1 MPISELKLA
10 KELIRRPSITPK
22 DAGAINILAKKLRSL
37 GFKCQL
43 INFKNIKNLYAKLGK
58 SSPNF
63 CYAGH
68 TDVVPPGNI
77 SDWSVN
83 PFKPTV
89 KNNKLIGRGAN
100 DMKASI
106 ACFVAA
112 VSRFKAK
119 NKKFNGSISLLITG
133 DEEGVAI
140 NGTKRVVEYLKRKRE
155 KINFCLVGEPTN
167 PNKLGEM
174 IKIGRRGSITG
185 RLTITGTQGHVAYPH
200 RANNPSNTIVNIL
213 KRIKETKLDNG
224 TKKVV
229 KYLKRKKEKINFCLV
244 GEPTNP
250 NKLGEMIKIG
260 RRGSITG
267 RLTVI
272 GTQGHVAY
280 PHIANN
286 PSNTLVKILKKIKEV
301 KLDKGTKNFQPSN
314 LEITKI
320 NIDNHT
326 DNVIPGSANAVF
338 NIRYNDKHSSSS
350 LKRKLNKIFRS
361 ITRKAKCK
369 FNIKYEVSGEAF
381 LTKPNKTTYMIQNTI
396 KKITGIKPKLSTAG
410 GTSDARFIRKIAP
423 CLEFGLVGKTMHKID
438 ESVPLPDLK
447 KLTNIYLNILENYFK

>member
-1 MPISELKLA
+1 MAISELKLA

-22 DAGAINILAKKLRSL
+22 DAGVINLLAKNLRSL

-112 VSRFKAK
+112 VSKFKAK
-119 NKKFNGSISLLITG
+119 NKKFKGSISLLITG
-133 DEEGVAI
+133 DEEGIAI
-140 NGTKRVVEYLKRKRE
+140 NGTKRVIE
-155 KINFCLVGEPTN
+155 
-167 PNKLGEM
+167 
-174 IKIGRRGSITG
+174 
-185 RLTITGTQGHVAYPH
+185 
-200 RANNPSNTIVNIL
+200 
-213 KRIKETKLDNG
+213 
-224 TKKVV
+224 
-229 KYLKRKKEKINFCLV
+229 YLKRKKEKINFCLV

-267 RLTVI
+267 RLSII

-280 PHIANN
+280 PHRANN
-286 PSNTLVKILKKIKEV
+286 PSNTIVNILKRIREI
-301 KLDKGTKNFQPSN
+301 KLDKGTKNFQASN

-320 NIDNHT
+320 NIDNNA
-326 DNVIPGSANAVF
+326 DNVIPSSANAVF
-338 NIRYNDKHSSSS
+338 NIRFNNRHSSNS
-350 LKRKLNKIFRS
+350 LKRKLNAIFKS
-361 ITRKAKCK
+361 IVKKAKCK
-369 FNIKYEVSGEAF
+369 FRVKYEVSGEAF
-381 LTKPNKTTYMIQNTI
+381 LTKPNKTTYMIQNVI

-438 ESVPLPDLK
+438 ESVPVSDLK
-447 KLTNIYLNILENYFK
+447 KLTNIYQNILENYFK